1 MPVLLLLEVAKRFA
15 KLLLTI
21 VFFIGLAGV
30 GAARAATIS
39 LIETES
45 KTIMAK
51 TGVEALFLKDDLNT
65 KAYLTTIGKSHVDAD
80 LIVFSKDVKTIQ
92 AFKKEIIKKSRISL
106 RLAKRKKEGRT
117 PARRMHIAEVLCGNN
132 IQSGDLGSEM
142 VSLITQDTQHKII
155 GKLTSKN
162 WVVLRFFT
170 YPMSFSTLVETDRDC
185 LIECDSIR
193 PPPQVH
199 FC

>member
-1 MPVLLLLEVAKRFA
+1 MLLLLEVAKRFA

-51 TGVEALFLKDDLNT
+51 AGVEALFLKDGLNT

-80 LIVFSKDVKTIQ
+80 LIVFSKDVKTIR
-92 AFKKEIIKKSRISL
+92 AFKKEIINKSRISL

-117 PARRMHIAEVLCGNN
+117 PARRMYVAEVLCGNN
-132 IQSGDLGSEM
+132 IQSGDLGCEI

-155 GKLTSKN
+155 VKLTSKD

-170 YPMSFSTLVETDRDC
+170 YPMVFSTLVETDRDC

-193 PPPQVH
+193 PPPRVH

>member
-21 VFFIGLAGV
+21 IFFVGLAGEGGV
-30 GAARAATIS
+30 CTAIVS
-39 LIETES
+39 LINAEC
-45 KTIMAK
+45 KAVMAR
-51 TGVEALFLKDDLNT
+51 TGGDALFFKDGLNT

-80 LIVFSKDVKTIQ
+80 LIVFSKDVKTIR
-92 AFKKEIIKKSRISL
+92 AFKKEIINKSRISL

-117 PARRMHIAEVLCGNN
+117 PARRMHVAEVLCGNN

-193 PPPQVH
+193 PPPRVH

>member
-51 TGVEALFLKDDLNT
+51 AGGDALFLKDGLNT
-65 KAYLTTIGKSHVDAD
+65 KAYLTIGKSHVDAD

-155 GKLTSKN
+155 GKLTSKD
-162 WVVLRFFT
+162 WVVLKFFT

-193 PPPQVH
+193 PPPRVH

>member
-51 TGVEALFLKDDLNT
+51 AGVEALFLKDGLNS
-65 KAYLTTIGKSHVDAD
+65 KVGYL
-80 LIVFSKDVKTIQ
+80 F
-92 AFKKEIIKKSRISL
+92 IIKNINPTYEKNNYIFADVYTS
-106 RLAKRKKEGRT
+106 
-117 PARRMHIAEVLCGNN
+117 VL
-132 IQSGDLGSEM
+132 
-142 VSLITQDTQHKII
+142 H
-155 GKLTSKN
+155 
-162 WVVLRFFT
+162 
-170 YPMSFSTLVETDRDC
+170 
-185 LIECDSIR
+185 
-193 PPPQVH
+193 
-199 FC
+199 